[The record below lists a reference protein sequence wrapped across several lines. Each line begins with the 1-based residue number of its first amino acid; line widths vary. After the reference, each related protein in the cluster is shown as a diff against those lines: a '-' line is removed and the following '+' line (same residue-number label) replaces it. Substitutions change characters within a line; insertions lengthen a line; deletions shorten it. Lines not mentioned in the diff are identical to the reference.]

1 MTETTNQSKP
11 NRPEFRNIHAI
22 KDLTTYRMPAAA
34 IVSILHRTSGAIL
47 FLLLPL
53 IAWTFGKSILSEVS
67 YTSLTSI
74 FRDGASFLPGWF
86 FKLIAISVIWAFLHH
101 LCAGLRHLV
110 MDLDH
115 SKTSKTFGKSSA
127 QVVFGISLLLT
138 LVLGAKV
145 FGFY

>member
-1 MTETTNQSKP
+1 M
-11 NRPEFRNIHAI
+11 R
-22 KDLTTYRMPAAA
+22 
-34 IVSILHRTSGAIL
+34 ILVFL
-47 FLLLPL
+47 FACLSL

-101 LCAGLRHLV
+101 LCAGLRHLI

-138 LVLGAKV
+138 LALGAKV

>member
-1 MTETTNQSKP
+1 MTEPTNLLNP
-11 NRPEFRNIHAI
+11 NRPEFRNIHAV

-34 IVSILHRTSGAIL
+34 IVSILHRASGAIL

-67 YTSLTSI
+67 YASLTSI
-74 FRDGASFLPGWF
+74 FRDGASFIPGWF
-86 FKLIAISVIWAFLHH
+86 FKLIAIAIIWSFLHH
-101 LCAGLRHLV
+101 ICAGLRHLV

>member
-1 MTETTNQSKP
+1 MTEPTDQLKP

-34 IVSILHRTSGAIL
+34 IVSILHRASGAIL

-53 IAWTFGKSILSEVS
+53 IAWAFGKSILSEVS
-67 YTSLTSI
+67 YASLTSV
-74 FRDGASFLPGWF
+74 FGEGVSFIPGWF
-86 FKLIAISVIWAFLHH
+86 FKLMAIAVIWSFLHH
-101 LCAGLRHLV
+101 ICAGLRHLV

-115 SKTSKTFGKSSA
+115 SKTSKSFGKSSA